1 MTSHL
6 GTKAE
11 ILWLGWTSYRWAVAG
26 EVDPEE
32 FYAFVYHLAIWA
44 VVRIIHAPD
53 NSCGFCIGSFPMLVL
68 VLLVLLEW

>member
-1 MTSHL
+1 M
-6 GTKAE
+6 
-11 ILWLGWTSYRWAVAG
+11 AG